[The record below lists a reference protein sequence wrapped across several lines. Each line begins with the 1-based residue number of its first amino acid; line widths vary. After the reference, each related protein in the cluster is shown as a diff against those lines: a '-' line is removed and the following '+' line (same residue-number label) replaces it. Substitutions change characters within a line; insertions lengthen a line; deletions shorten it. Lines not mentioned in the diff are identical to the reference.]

1 MPIEWCHTYITRPLP
16 GPSDCVLGRV
26 GWNLRDTVKRFTT
39 YLKKGT
45 SFFQTHGDQV
55 IYKGHPLW
63 LHYYPIPLY
72 MTTVIKVPL
81 VKMEVGLEE
90 KEGENNYKGLQ
101 VLRVGKGCER
111 HEVSTD
117 E

>member
-1 MPIEWCHTYITRPLP
+1 
-16 GPSDCVLGRV
+16 
-26 GWNLRDTVKRFTT
+26 
-39 YLKKGT
+39 
-45 SFFQTHGDQV
+45 
-55 IYKGHPLW
+55 
-63 LHYYPIPLY
+63 